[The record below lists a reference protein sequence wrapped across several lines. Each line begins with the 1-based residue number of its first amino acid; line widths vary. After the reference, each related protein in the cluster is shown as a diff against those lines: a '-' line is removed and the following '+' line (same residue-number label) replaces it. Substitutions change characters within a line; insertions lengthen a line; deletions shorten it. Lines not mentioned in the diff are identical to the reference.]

1 MLAPD
6 PHLGKIYG
14 NVQLKAKIGQGAM
27 GAVYKGYHERFAR
40 EVAVKVLLNLHAK
53 GNVKERFLRE
63 CQAAAKVHHDHVV
76 QVMDAG
82 EQDGVAYLVMELV
95 TGYSLGHICDE
106 KGPLPFEAVARIGSQ
121 IALGLA
127 AIHALG
133 IIHRDIKPD
142 NILVSGDRKVKI
154 TDMGLAKQADDPE
167 LNRLTATG
175 MVVGTPLYVSPEAI
189 RDPRTCTSAS
199 DIYSLGAT
207 LYHLLVGHPPFQAD
221 SPYEVMRA
229 HLEQRPQPLRELR
242 ADIPTGLAQLVE
254 RCLNKTQERR
264 PTALG
269 VAELLSGGANLK
281 ASASRG
287 LATLMLI
294 VTVVVIGGSVIAWR
308 HLQDLRQQHLE
319 TAATASL
326 TVTNTPADAEMRV
339 GNSPWRAVNTG
350 AQRLAPGTY
359 PIEVRTNRT
368 GPLLRFAGDVQLSEK
383 ENRELPVTLQTVSVP
398 QQRIP
403 LPGEGMLYADG
414 VAFGTD
420 PHFSV
425 SLAGTYALGR
435 WSGSRWESCTATVD
449 ERGQVALGAIMTR
462 DHPDGRAWWRTIT
475 DEGVAT
481 SRYHLVSWWEVD
493 HARAETQL
501 SAPPGWLAQGQRSE
515 QPAMGLTPGLID
527 ALMKIFKDH
536 VELPPPTIAMGLS
549 AKFNGP
555 VWSSDHGRLAPA
567 GGPASNAILIL
578 MPKDTPKDSPKDTP
592 KDTTAKTPS
601 SP

>member
-254 RCLNKTQERR
+254 RCLNKTPERR
-264 PTALG
+264 PTALE

-326 TVTNTPADAEMRV
+326 TVTNTPADAEMRI

-462 DHPDGRAWWRTIT
+462 DHPDGRAWWRTVT

-536 VELPPPTIAMGLS
+536 VELPPPSIAMGLS

-567 GGPASNAILIL
+567 GGAASNAILIL
-578 MPKDTPKDSPKDTP
+578 LPKDAPKDSPKDTP

>member
-1 MLAPD
+1 MLTAD

-27 GAVYKGYHERFAR
+27 GAVYKGYHQRFAR

-106 KGPLPFEAVARIGSQ
+106 KGPLPFEAVARIGAQ

-127 AIHALG
+127 AMHALG

-142 NILVSGDRKVKI
+142 NILVGDDRKVKI
-154 TDMGLAKQADDPE
+154 TDMGLAKQSDDPE

-229 HLEQRPQPLRELR
+229 HLELRAQPLRELR

-254 RCLNKTQERR
+254 RCLNKTPERR
-264 PTALG
+264 PTALQI
-269 VAELLSGGANLK
+269 AELLSGGANLK

-294 VTVVVIGGSVIAWR
+294 VTVVVIGGSGLAWR
-308 HLQDLRQQHLE
+308 HLQSLRQQHLE
-319 TAATASL
+319 TAATAHL
-326 TVTNTPADAEMRV
+326 TITNTPADAEMRI
-339 GNSPWRAVNTG
+339 GNGPWLAVNKE

-359 PIEVRTNRT
+359 SIEVRTNRA
-368 GPLLRFAGDVQLSEK
+368 GPLLRFAGEVQLTEK
-383 ENRELPVTLQTVSVP
+383 ENRELPVTLQTVNVP

-403 LPGEGMLYADG
+403 LPGDGMLYADG

-425 SLAGTYALGR
+425 SLAGTFALGR

-449 ERGQVALGAIMTR
+449 ERGQVAMGAIMTR
-462 DHPDGRAWWRTIT
+462 DYPHGRAWWRTVT
-475 DEGVAT
+475 DDGVAT
-481 SRYHLVSWWEVD
+481 SRYHLASWWEVD
-493 HARAETQL
+493 HARADAQL
-501 SAPPGWLAQGQRSE
+501 AAPPGWLVQGQRSE

-527 ALMKIFKDH
+527 AVTKLFKDH
-536 VELPPPTIAMGLS
+536 ADLPLPAVALGLS

-555 VWSSDHGRLAPA
+555 VWSSDHGRLAPV

-578 MPKDTPKDSPKDTP
+578 LPKDAPKDTP
-592 KDTTAKTPS
+592 KDTTAKTPLA
-601 SP
+601 P